1 MHDYNFSRSKYSFTF
16 VRFHLSPCLF
26 PAVAAKSAEIEDN
39 HTALMITAKIEE
51 SLTKTGN
58 VATRVLEI
66 IAIYNNAPGLG
77 PTLEFDVNYE
87 VINAPFG
94 NYQLRESLVDES
106 TDWSVQKTLVETHY
120 ESLNTM
126 IDELVKLNN
135 SQDLKD
141 GMCS

>member
-1 MHDYNFSRSKYSFTF
+1 
-16 VRFHLSPCLF
+16 
-26 PAVAAKSAEIEDN
+26 
-39 HTALMITAKIEE
+39 MITAKMEE

-106 TDWSVQKTLVETHY
+106 TDWSVQKTLVEAHY

-141 GMCS
+141 GRCS